1 MKKSDLLAASVS
13 AAAAAISSTATATTS
28 TSSPKVR
35 ISLHKDDNL
44 KKKDE
49 NCSKRVKETTCSDKF
64 APRFDG
70 LKFIETLVTAHR

>member
-1 MKKSDLLAASVS
+1 MKKSGILAASVS
-13 AAAAAISSTATATTS
+13 AVAISTTTTTS
-28 TSSPKVR
+28 TTSSKVR
-35 ISLHKDDNL
+35 ISLHKDKNL

-49 NCSKRVKETTCSDKF
+49 NYSSKPVKASTSSDKF

>member
-1 MKKSDLLAASVS
+1 MKKSGILAASVS
-13 AAAAAISSTATATTS
+13 AVAISTTTTTTTS
-28 TSSPKVR
+28 TTSSKVR
-35 ISLHKDDNL
+35 ISLHKDKNL

-49 NCSKRVKETTCSDKF
+49 NYSSKPVKASTSSDKF